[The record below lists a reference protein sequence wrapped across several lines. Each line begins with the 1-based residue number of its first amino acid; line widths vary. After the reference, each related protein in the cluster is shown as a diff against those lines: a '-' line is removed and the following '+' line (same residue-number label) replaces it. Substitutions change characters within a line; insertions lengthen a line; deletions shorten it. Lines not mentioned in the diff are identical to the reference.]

1 MTYYYLASPYSKHPK
16 GPKVAFERVLA
27 QTAYLM
33 SYGIPI
39 FSPIVYSHILESQGQ
54 VRGDH
59 AYWMSVDY
67 PFMYSAIGCIVFT
80 DDGWTTSKGVQ
91 EEIEYFTKSSKP
103 VFYAA
108 AKEVPEMLL
117 RLQHSSV
124 HEAAV

>member
-67 PFMYSAIGCIVFT
+67 PFMHAAIGGIVFR
-80 DDGWTTSKGVQ
+80 DDGWRDSKGVS
-91 EEIEYFTKSSKP
+91 EEIAYFTSARKP
-103 VFYAA
+103 LFYCDYGHG
-108 AKEVPEMLL
+108 PEELL
-117 RLQHSSV
+117 PLCQQV
-124 HEAAV
+124 NA